1 MEGGKQETEG
11 FMAIMQLVMGP
22 PSENRQDI
30 RTDSEETVSKSPH
43 MPGTAPSSL
52 TLGPSSTGQLP
63 SPFDR

>member
-30 RTDSEETVSKSPH
+30 RTDSDRTVSKPPH

-52 TLGPSSTGQLP
+52 TLGPSSTGQLS